1 MASFTQNGITYN
13 LTAAEIAAVYG
24 RSVNWARWAARK
36 GRIPSIRMGRDY
48 LFNREQV
55 DAVIA
60 SGATAPQP
68 VASTLPPD
76 IDDIDFGVDPSADPV
91 LVEGVNWYPV
101 RDADSD
107 DDDTLDEIII

>member
-1 MASFTQNGITYN
+1 MASFTQNGITHN
-13 LTAAEIAAVYG
+13 LTAAEIAAIYG

-68 VASTLPPD
+68 AAPTLPPD
-76 IDDIDFGVDPSADPV
+76 IDDIDFGVDTGEERDHTVQDV
-91 LVEGVNWYPV
+91 LT
-101 RDADSD
+101 D

>member
-48 LFNREQV
+48 LFNKEQV

-60 SGATAPQP
+60 SGATAPQST
-68 VASTLPPD
+68 ASALPPD
-76 IDDIDFGVDPSADPV
+76 IDDIDFGTGAEPEDDGGME
-91 LVEGVNWYPV
+91 LVHG
-101 RDADSD
+101 DSD
-107 DDDTLDEIII
+107 GDADDTLDEITI